1 MSNKNI
7 TIYQVKKDINSFG
20 SSFKVI
26 VVFENKIMT
35 RYVAAHPPFRDH
47 GVHIDEYEKIM
58 EKYKANIDTLVGTE
72 SKLMILD
79 QLLIKLV
86 DQDSVQ

>member
-7 TIYQVKKDINSFG
+7 TIHQVKKDINSFG

-26 VVFENKIMT
+26 VVYENEIMT
-35 RYVAAHPPFRDH
+35 RYVAAHPPFRDQ
-47 GVHIDEYEKIM
+47 GVHIDVYEKIL

-72 SKLMILD
+72 SKMMTLD
-79 QLLIKLV
+79 QLLVKLV
-86 DQDSVQ
+86 EQDSML